1 MSRAASARPEKPVDP
16 GSPYAEFAIKLR
28 RLRAKSGLTYR
39 ELAERT
45 RYPAAMLAEAARGQR
60 LPGLELTQA
69 FVTACG
75 GSDEE
80 WRLQWAKINARMGR
94 SDRAKAYL
102 LENASIRPEQI
113 STHAEFVIALS
124 ALWKSAGL
132 SYRQVERFSDG
143 RLRRSTLSNMLTGRA
158 MPTWATTQEFISI
171 CTACSTTSKII
182 SPQWRYAWER
192 IRANADERSL
202 HVLRRIPVQKC
213 DPYQLGVHRPYSIG
227 DEGRLP
233 EYITRGDVEAKFRRA
248 LGEAKSQNGFILLIG
263 QSGAGKSRLAYEAAR
278 SVLGDFGL
286 LRPCRRGRSRDGA
299 AATHSRLAR

>member
-1 MSRAASARPEKPVDP
+1 MSRATGRPEKPVDP

-45 RYPAAMLAEAARGQR
+45 GYPATMLAEAARGQR

-75 GSDEE
+75 GSDQE
-80 WRLQWAKINARMGR
+80 WRLQWTKVNARTGR

-102 LENASIRPEQI
+102 LENTSIRPEQI

-124 ALWKSAGL
+124 VLRKSAGL

-158 MPTWATTQEFISI
+158 IPGQPRRNSSPSAP
-171 CTACSTTSKII
+171 STL
-182 SPQWRYAWER
+182 RYPKR
-192 IRANADERSL
+192 FLLN
-202 HVLRRIPVQKC
+202 
-213 DPYQLGVHRPYSIG
+213 GVM
-227 DEGRLP
+227 
-233 EYITRGDVEAKFRRA
+233 RG
-248 LGEAKSQNGFILLIG
+248 S
-263 QSGAGKSRLAYEAAR
+263 AYELTPVNDHCMCCDAYPYR
-278 SVLGDFGL
+278 SVILIN
-286 LRPCRRGRSRDGA
+286 
-299 AATHSRLAR
+299 